1 MLFTK
6 QSSARIIRLV
16 VLCSSVTIRHGVMCT
31 ASNAYHCF
39 AVLLEVGLRVKL
51 RHVRKRQL
59 VQEPILRLQKFTSLH
74 QHYSLDVKLDKVA
87 RRSSTTRR
95 RHYFLY
101 FSLHYFLYITFV
113 TKVSQFWNHFSCS
126 SLYSV

>member
-16 VLCSSVTIRHGVMCT
+16 VLGSSVTIRHGVVCT
-31 ASNAYHCF
+31 ASNAY
-39 AVLLEVGLRVKL
+39 AVLLEVGIRVKL

-59 VQEPILRLQKFTSLH
+59 VQEPVLRLQKFTSLH
-74 QHYSLDVKLDKVA
+74 EHYSLDVKLDKVA

-95 RHYFLY
+95 RHYILRL
-101 FSLHYFLYITFV
+101 SLRLISCYVFHSSYI
-113 TKVSQFWNHFSCS
+113 
-126 SLYSV
+126 